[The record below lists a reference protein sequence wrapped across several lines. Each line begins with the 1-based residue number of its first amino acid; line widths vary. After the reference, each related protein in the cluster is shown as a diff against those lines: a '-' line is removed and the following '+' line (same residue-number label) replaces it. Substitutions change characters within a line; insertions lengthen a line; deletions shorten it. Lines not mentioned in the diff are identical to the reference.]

1 MYYQFNGF
9 TQRLTGSTALSAYY
23 PQGLR
28 AATPVESAP
37 LVFAS
42 PTKPA
47 LEHGAAPVIEFMG
60 KNKVPALQKLFQ
72 KPDGI
77 PVHLKGGHTDRLLYR
92 ITMALTIGG
101 AIYSMVALF
110 LAAQPQQKK

>member
-9 TQRLTGSTALSAYY
+9 TQRLTGSIAQKAYY
-23 PQGLR
+23 PQGLQ

-37 LVFAS
+37 LIFAT
-42 PTKPA
+42 PTKSS
-47 LEHGAAPVIEFMG
+47 LGHGTHAVPEYMG
-60 KNKVPALQKLFQ
+60 KNKVRDLQKLFQ

-77 PVHLKGGHTDRLLYR
+77 PVHLKGGYTDRLLYR

-101 AIYSMVALF
+101 AIYSLVALI
-110 LAAQPQQKK
+110 LAAQPQKK